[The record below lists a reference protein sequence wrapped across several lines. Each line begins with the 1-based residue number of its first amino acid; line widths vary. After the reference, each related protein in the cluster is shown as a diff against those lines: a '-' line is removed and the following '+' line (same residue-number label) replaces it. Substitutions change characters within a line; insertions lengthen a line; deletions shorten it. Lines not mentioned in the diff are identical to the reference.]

1 MVRGVSAEATRVRR
15 RRLAWWGAWAAV
27 IVLVLEVTARRY
39 IAAPFPCL
47 MPSSD
52 PEAVFALR
60 PGTYVSDGYLE
71 HVEETRYVIAA
82 DGCQHSGTAPS
93 LLTLGSSHG
102 FGLAVPQRDA
112 FPDLLRRELAARGHA
127 LHGTRNCS
135 VPGQHFL
142 QQARVAERAM
152 ASETHP
158 VAVILVAPHHLQR
171 AQDWSRLAPR
181 SATVRWITT
190 VSRVA
195 RLIYLLRLHKDFERR
210 GERYEPP
217 ERLAA
222 GLDRLVAAARSRG
235 TRLALVTLG
244 EPDHRDFDLVREAR
258 ARGITVIRLGWLP
271 RDPSFTVDEEHWS
284 RRGHRVVA
292 TRIAPG
298 LDALLR
304 ESPAR

>member
-1 MVRGVSAEATRVRR
+1 MVRAVSAEATRSRR
-15 RRLAWWGAWAAV
+15 RRLAWWGAWAAL
-27 IVLVLEVTARRY
+27 IALVLEVTARRY
-39 IAAPFPCL
+39 IAGPFPCL
-47 MPSSD
+47 MPSPD

-60 PGTYVSDGYLE
+60 PGTYLSDGYLE
-71 HVEETRYVIAA
+71 RVEETRYVIAA
-82 DGCQHSGTAPS
+82 DGCQHTGTAPS
-93 LLTLGSSHG
+93 LLALGSSHG
-102 FGLAVPQRDA
+102 FGLAVPQGDA
-112 FPDLLRRELAARGHA
+112 FPDVLRRALTARGHA
-127 LHGTRNCS
+127 LRGTRNCS

-152 ASETHP
+152 EGVGHP
-158 VAVILVAPHHLQR
+158 VAVILVARHHLQR

-181 SATVRWITT
+181 GAPVRWITS

-195 RLIYLLRLHKDFERR
+195 RLIYLLRLQKEFESRVAR
-210 GERYEPP
+210 FEPP
-217 ERLAA
+217 ARLAA

-235 TRLALVTLG
+235 ARLALVTLG
-244 EPDHRDFDLVREAR
+244 APEHPSFDFVREAR
-258 ARGITVIRLGWLP
+258 ARGVTVIALGRLP

-304 ESPAR
+304 ESPSR